1 MCGQAPTLTAA
12 CATLPGVR
20 EPVQVILAVNAA
32 MNRRDV
38 DGMLAHYAP
47 DAVVR
52 DHRAVPFGDFSGVEQ
67 LHDLYSGILS
77 LASEFTERL
86 EFLALTSEQ
95 VVADCEVSARLVD
108 DPTGRIVGAEY
119 GYIATVHDDCVVSL
133 ELYDDGQAALE
144 ASGLRPA

>member
-1 MCGQAPTLTAA
+1 M
-12 CATLPGVR
+12 R

-52 DHRAVPFGDFSGVEQ
+52 DHRAVPFGDFAGVEQ
-67 LHDLYSGILS
+67 LHDLYSGILG
-77 LASEFTERL
+77 LAAEFTERL

-119 GYIATVHDDCVVSL
+119 GYIATVRDDCVVSL
-133 ELYDDGQAALE
+133 ELYDDGQAALD
-144 ASGLRPA
+144 ASGLRPSA